1 MTQQTNRL
9 RCVIL
14 TPDALV
20 AEIRVD
26 SVVLPCDD
34 GMVGILP
41 GHAPFLSILASGPM
55 RTRDADDVQQVFFLD
70 GGVVH
75 VRNNKLTI
83 LTRSVRTSD

>member
-1 MTQQTNRL
+1 MAEKLNRL
-9 RCVIL
+9 RCMIL
-14 TPDALV
+14 TPDTLV

-26 SVVLPCDD
+26 SVVLPCHD

-41 GHAPFLSILASGPM
+41 GHVPFMGILASGQM
-55 RTRDADDVQQVFFLD
+55 RTRDADDMQQVFFID

-83 LTRSVRTSD
+83 LTRSVRMSD

>member
-1 MTQQTNRL
+1 MAEKFNRL
-9 RCVIL
+9 RCIIL

-20 AEIRVD
+20 AEIRVN
-26 SVVLPCDD
+26 SVVLPCHD

-41 GHAPFLSILASGPM
+41 GHAPFLGILAGGPM
-55 RTRDADDVQQVFFLD
+55 RARDADDSQRVFFID

-83 LTRSVRTSD
+83 LTRSVHMSD